1 MSGGVMGGLIP
12 QPVLLGFGVLMIL
25 TGVAGLRSCVL
36 RERLLARLERL
47 RAGTAPAALPETE
60 RRSLLSRIGAA
71 LARTP
76 LVGSADRERMRKS
89 LIAAGYTQPGHLY
102 SLLGIK
108 LLCIGAGMALV
119 PAAAGDLLPSLI
131 GAPGAAAQVVA
142 GALLGWRLPD
152 LALGRMRDRR
162 LEEVRNG
169 LPDAL
174 DLLVICG
181 EAGLGLEAAV
191 DRVAR
196 EVATAYP
203 ALSAEL
209 SATAAEMR
217 VLSDRGGALNN
228 LAARLDMEGVRGMAT
243 TLIQA
248 MRYGTPLAQALRVL
262 AGEMR
267 AQRLARFEEK
277 AARLPVLLT
286 LPMVVFILPCVFIV
300 VGGPAMLDV
309 SRSFDSAGT
318 SQQAHSSQTRSNPPH
333 SQTKGGQ
340 P

>member
-1 MSGGVMGGLIP
+1 MSGGFMIGSLIP

-25 TGVAGLRSCVL
+25 TGVAGLRSCAL
-36 RERLLARLERL
+36 RERLLTRLERL
-47 RAGTAPAALPETE
+47 RAGTAPSAAPETE

-89 LIAAGYTQPGHLY
+89 LIAAGYNQPGHLT

-131 GAPGAAAQVVA
+131 GAAAQVVA

-318 SQQAHSSQTRSNPPH
+318 SQQTHSNPPH